1 MPSFPIRL
9 FRRLKAYVESTYER
23 VAVAYSGGHD
33 SSVLLRAAVKALGRG
48 NVVACTAALPYK
60 PDPAPAPPLNVD
72 QLLVRPDVSEVLSGP
87 DDHPCYAC
95 KRAIYAAITEAVD
108 DVDAVLDGTNV
119 SELARGRPG
128 LRALYELEVDV
139 PLLKCGLGDQTT
151 AWLAARFGLRSRP
164 GSCSLTGLPE
174 WPEIGEVDPG
184 EANARAR
191 RARGGSDGGWSLS
204 SCLEIRV
211 HAPLPEVRGERF
223 ECVRDGEEARV
234 VVRKGPVTEAVA
246 ECFRRCWVV

>member
-9 FRRLKAYVESTYER
+9 FRRLKAYVEATYER
-23 VAVAYSGGHD
+23 VAVAYSGGRD

-48 NVVACTAALPYK
+48 NVVACTATLPYK
-60 PDPAPAPPLNVD
+60 PDPAPAPPLDVD

-95 KRAIYAAITEAVD
+95 KRAIYTAIMEAVD

-128 LRALYELEVDV
+128 LRALHELEVDV

-164 GSCSLTGLPE
+164 GSCSLTELPE
-174 WPEIGEVDPG
+174 WPEINGVDPG
-184 EANARAR
+184 RANAMAR
-191 RARGGSDGGWSLS
+191 RGGERPDGEWSLS
-204 SCLEIRV
+204 DCLKIRV
-211 HAPLPEVRGERF
+211 HAPLPEVRGEGF
-223 ECVRDGEEARV
+223 ECVRDGDETLV
-234 VVRKGPVTEAVA
+234 IVRRGPVTEAVA